1 MPECGVGL
9 VPDVTSSYFLPRL
22 IKGNPAVGMYL
33 GLTGQH
39 LKGRDLVT
47 WGVATHFV
55 KEENLVAME

>member
-22 IKGNPAVGMYL
+22 KGNPCVGMFI
-33 GLTGQH
+33 GLTGWN
-39 LKGRDLVT
+39 LKGKDLVT

-55 KEENLVAME
+55 KEENLKMLK